1 MDEKVKQETPAEEE
15 KSELDDVVSK
25 LVSQGVDTATI
36 TKVFNAL
43 VDAGK
48 LTSEDVACVGKH
60 EDEKAQASKL
70 FGLDL
75 K

>member
-1 MDEKVKQETPAEEE
+1 MDEEVKQETA
-15 KSELDDVVSK
+15 SGLDEVVEK
-25 LVSQGVDTATI
+25 LVSQGVDTGTI

>member
-1 MDEKVKQETPAEEE
+1 MDEEVKQEER
-15 KSELDDVVSK
+15 ELDEVVSK
-25 LVSQGVDTATI
+25 LVSQGIDTDVI

-48 LTSEDVACVGKH
+48 LTAEDVECVGKH